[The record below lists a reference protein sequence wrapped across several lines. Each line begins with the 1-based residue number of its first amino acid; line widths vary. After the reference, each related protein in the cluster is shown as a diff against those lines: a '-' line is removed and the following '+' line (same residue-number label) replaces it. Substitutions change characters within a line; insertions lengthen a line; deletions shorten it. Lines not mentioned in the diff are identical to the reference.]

1 MHKKKGKQIC
11 LPLKSISVQGKTAL
25 KTKLPL
31 IGLFCADST
40 KTFVKTGDLTL

>member
-11 LPLKSISVQGKTAL
+11 LPFKSMPVQRHTAL
-25 KTKLPL
+25 KTNLPL

-40 KTFVKTGDLTL
+40 KALVKAGDLTF

>member
-11 LPLKSISVQGKTAL
+11 LPLKSMSVQRKTVL
-25 KTKLPL
+25 TTNLLL

-40 KTFVKTGDLTL
+40 KTLVKAGDLTF

>member
-40 KTFVKTGDLTL
+40 KTLVKAGDLTF